1 MGVLRGIQ
9 QAKYRSFC
17 QIWTWLNAFWR
28 DKGRDD
34 QHWTGWYRVM
44 KQGSL
49 VTGTSASVFGVVE
62 GQREA
67 GEIIGK
73 KAGFRGMVLLP
84 ALPCGEMLS
93 VDLV

>member
-1 MGVLRGIQ
+1 
-9 QAKYRSFC
+9 
-17 QIWTWLNAFWR
+17 
-28 DKGRDD
+28 
-34 QHWTGWYRVM
+34 M

-49 VTGTSASVFGVVE
+49 VTGISASLFRVVE
-62 GQREA
+62 GQRAA

-73 KAGFRGMVLLP
+73 QAGFRRMVLLP